1 MNKERQK
8 VRNAQHGKL
17 NAVKNLHDE
26 MKELQEKEVEALRA
40 QMLRVSAHRYWKLN
54 PNLRY
59 NENNNEIN

>member
-40 QMLRVSAHRYWKLN
+40 QMLRVSAHRY
-54 PNLRY
+54 
-59 NENNNEIN
+59 